1 MLTTIDAIHLKFNQ
15 IKNLWEKLT
24 MSDCLISFYH
34 VELKNIGLTD
44 DLYIKMNARGKL
56 LSPFENF
63 KASFQ
68 KYINENLWEINIPFI
83 NTFACQIDTIWTDLL
98 WSHRKGDSIDEAFMR
113 FTSAIVMIRQAIE
126 RSENRISTIATLQE
140 NPDLL
145 KPEYVS
151 GKGFEYLKTCFN
163 IYSNLSDQN
172 QILELDFHL
181 WQHKPDGNIFSAL
194 VYEDN
199 TSSTLQKN
207 SASYTQKVL
216 FFAQTEYLRKATNF
230 NSIHFQDWMR
240 VIRNIVSRGDITK
253 YGDRPTIIRSPQTFD
268 GVIHLINELSEGC
281 ENILKHLT
289 EISSIR
295 SLFAKEQVEEEIL
308 KARLITLYPDCKQ
321 LIKRLEDN
329 NLLRGR
335 ISFALYC
342 IDFENNVELINL
354 ELLEKVEKVFAL
366 YFNKETEIPNEVR
379 RALLTIEEAG
389 EYKFYTYWWSF
400 WNVVSANKRC
410 LIDKYRELEYY
421 FYSNHKGYFKKLVL
435 KLVDSN
441 FSQIINDF
449 IPPQDMPNWK
459 IRLIK
464 ENDLLDIYCK
474 SNYIAIPEDES
485 CCYLLKSMRPRD
497 LNGCEKIE

>member
-1 MLTTIDAIHLKFNQ
+1 
-15 IKNLWEKLT
+15 
-24 MSDCLISFYH
+24 
-34 VELKNIGLTD
+34 
-44 DLYIKMNARGKL
+44 
-56 LSPFENF
+56 
-63 KASFQ
+63 
-68 KYINENLWEINIPFI
+68 
-83 NTFACQIDTIWTDLL
+83 
-98 WSHRKGDSIDEAFMR
+98 
-113 FTSAIVMIRQAIE
+113 
-126 RSENRISTIATLQE
+126 
-140 NPDLL
+140 
-145 KPEYVS
+145 
-151 GKGFEYLKTCFN
+151 
-163 IYSNLSDQN
+163 
-172 QILELDFHL
+172 
-181 WQHKPDGNIFSAL
+181 
-194 VYEDN
+194 
-199 TSSTLQKN
+199 
-207 SASYTQKVL
+207 
-216 FFAQTEYLRKATNF
+216 
-230 NSIHFQDWMR
+230 
-240 VIRNIVSRGDITK
+240 VSRGDITK